1 MADTAVLEKI
11 LHVKEK
17 EKDAAQLDKT
27 EAVNRFEE
35 IASRLYE
42 ELKRKEN
49 AESELDVV
57 MKAKATITMIK
68 EQSRYISLM
77 KEKINTLQNNVQKAR
92 IEMEQKQNALTE
104 AHIEVKKIE
113 QKSKLWVVLG
123 ILIPVIMLAIVVAA
137 LIFILDS
144 DKGREK
150 LSNVPVIS
158 TFISDDA
165 NGISKNDHSTS
176 DKSGKVIAKQK
187 EEIEELEREIASLED
202 IVDDQDKEIKKLE
215 KSKEGKADNDD
226 DEEEV
231 DEVKQTASSFRK
243 MDPEK
248 AAKIVENL
256 DKSTA
261 IEVLEKLSGDVR
273 GGILAE
279 MDAKKAAELTDGM
292 INE

>member
-68 EQSRYISLM
+68 EQCENKNKRNSFKNRKWHLWMRFQCFNSKSKDKTGENM
-77 KEKINTLQNNVQKAR
+77 VKENK
-92 IEMEQKQNALTE
+92 
-104 AHIEVKKIE
+104 E

-150 LSNVPVIS
+150 L
-158 TFISDDA
+158 
-165 NGISKNDHSTS
+165 
-176 DKSGKVIAKQK
+176 
-187 EEIEELEREIASLED
+187 
-202 IVDDQDKEIKKLE
+202 
-215 KSKEGKADNDD
+215 
-226 DEEEV
+226 
-231 DEVKQTASSFRK
+231 
-243 MDPEK
+243 
-248 AAKIVENL
+248 
-256 DKSTA
+256 
-261 IEVLEKLSGDVR
+261 
-273 GGILAE
+273 
-279 MDAKKAAELTDGM
+279 
-292 INE
+292 

>member
-92 IEMEQKQNALTE
+92 LE
-104 AHIEVKKIE
+104 H
-113 QKSKLWVVLG
+113 
-123 ILIPVIMLAIVVAA
+123 
-137 LIFILDS
+137 
-144 DKGREK
+144 
-150 LSNVPVIS
+150 
-158 TFISDDA
+158 
-165 NGISKNDHSTS
+165 
-176 DKSGKVIAKQK
+176 GKC
-187 EEIEELEREIASLED
+187 
-202 IVDDQDKEIKKLE
+202 
-215 KSKEGKADNDD
+215 
-226 DEEEV
+226 
-231 DEVKQTASSFRK
+231 KQTTKNRK
-243 MDPEK
+243 
-248 AAKIVENL
+248 
-256 DKSTA
+256 
-261 IEVLEKLSGDVR
+261 
-273 GGILAE
+273 GGRIRHIHIC
-279 MDAKKAAELTDGM
+279 KYVSNSRCRTY
-292 INE
+292 IYS

>member
-113 QKSKLWVVLG
+113 RLIALREQEQKNQKLKKKYKKSTYRNGTKAKRIDIRAYRRQKNIKINSIARTRTKGTPSKTG
-123 ILIPVIMLAIVVAA
+123 
-137 LIFILDS
+137 
-144 DKGREK
+144 
-150 LSNVPVIS
+150 
-158 TFISDDA
+158 
-165 NGISKNDHSTS
+165 NGIY
-176 DKSGKVIAKQK
+176 G
-187 EEIEELEREIASLED
+187 
-202 IVDDQDKEIKKLE
+202 
-215 KSKEGKADNDD
+215 
-226 DEEEV
+226 
-231 DEVKQTASSFRK
+231 
-243 MDPEK
+243 
-248 AAKIVENL
+248 
-256 DKSTA
+256 
-261 IEVLEKLSGDVR
+261 
-273 GGILAE
+273 
-279 MDAKKAAELTDGM
+279 
-292 INE
+292 

>member
-92 IEMEQKQNALTE
+92 IEMEQKKKAYTE
-104 AHIEVKKIE
+104 AHIKVKNKERITEMQEQE
-113 QKSKLWVVLG
+113 QK
-123 ILIPVIMLAIVVAA
+123 
-137 LIFILDS
+137 
-144 DKGREK
+144 K
-150 LSNVPVIS
+150 LSQNQEMTSMDEIS
-158 TFISDDA
+158 MHQI
-165 NGISKNDHSTS
+165 K
-176 DKSGKVIAKQK
+176 KQK
-187 EEIEELEREIASLED
+187 
-202 IVDDQDKEIKKLE
+202 
-215 KSKEGKADNDD
+215 
-226 DEEEV
+226 
-231 DEVKQTASSFRK
+231 QTR
-243 MDPEK
+243 
-248 AAKIVENL
+248 
-256 DKSTA
+256 
-261 IEVLEKLSGDVR
+261 
-273 GGILAE
+273 
-279 MDAKKAAELTDGM
+279 
-292 INE
+292 